1 MMDQLHWNKTVS
13 SNSPDIDGSP
23 YLHDE
28 FQDGEVF
35 YDGKYKF
42 SNLQL
47 RYNLYN
53 DEIEYKEKNVV
64 MAIVGQ
70 EKIDKVII
78 NDEVFVYIQK
88 GTLKGLSGL
97 VKMWNEEMP
106 SVITKM
112 KVEFMKKEAAKPY
125 VEPKPDR
132 FERGHNKH
140 YILKNETEIEKISSV
155 KKLIKFLG
163 KHSDELTVYSKK
175 ERISTGDASELA
187 KLLDYYHTLE

>member
-1 MMDQLHWNKTVS
+1 MDQLNWNKTVS

-28 FQDGEVF
+28 FQEGVVF
-35 YDGKYKF
+35 YDGKYEF

-53 DEIEYKEKNVV
+53 DEIEYKENNVV

-78 NDEVFVYIQK
+78 NDEAFIYIKK
-88 GTLKGLSGL
+88 GTLKSLSGL
-97 VKMWNEEMP
+97 VKMWNKETP

-112 KVEFMKKEAAKPY
+112 GVEFLKKEPAKPY
-125 VEPKPDR
+125 VEALPDR
-132 FERGHNKH
+132 FERSHSKH
-140 YILKNETEIEKISSV
+140 YMLKSETEIEKITSV
-155 KKLIKFLG
+155 KKLIKYLG
-163 KHSDELTVYSKK
+163 NYEPELTEFSKK
-175 ERISTGDASELA
+175 EKISPNDINELA
-187 KLLDYYHTLE
+187 QLMDYYHTLE